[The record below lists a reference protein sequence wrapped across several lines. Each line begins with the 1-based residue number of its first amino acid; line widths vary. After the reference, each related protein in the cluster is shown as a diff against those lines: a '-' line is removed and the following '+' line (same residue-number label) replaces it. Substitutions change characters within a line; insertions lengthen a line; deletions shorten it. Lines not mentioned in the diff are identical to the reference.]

1 MAGKK
6 GVRVYFTMNEELYR
20 KFENY
25 IEKNTLDQSKLLE
38 KLVEKHLE
46 EVKK

>member
-20 KFENY
+20 KFQEY
-25 IEKNTLDQSKLLE
+25 IEKNTLNQSKLLE
-38 KLVEKHLE
+38 KLVSEFLDK
-46 EVKK
+46 VKK